1 MTTSNQHIQKDP
13 SYGWLMVLIVFTLS
27 ALSFGSL
34 GSISVF
40 LKPLSTEFGWSRGMT
55 SLGYTAIAFS
65 SALFGLL
72 WGIIADRYGTRWFG
86 IVAAIVMTFSLF
98 MLSRQESIIEFYGFY
113 FLFGA
118 FGNAMVSSPLFANVG
133 FWFRQ
138 SPGLALGIT
147 AAGGAFGQGV
157 IPFLTGISIA
167 EYGWRNTYLI
177 TAATYLF
184 IALPIA
190 FFIRESPWRLRIR
203 NSTVV
208 EERHFPLSEVEVIA
222 WISVA
227 VIFCC
232 NCMAV
237 PIVHLVPLLTDKG
250 ASVESATSVLMVL
263 MFAGVA
269 GRILGGKLGD
279 LIGALPTYILMSI
292 GQTIF
297 VFWFPHVDSR
307 PMLFVLAAC
316 FGFTYSGVM
325 SSILVCTRMMVSA
338 RLAARAMSI
347 TSFFGWGGMG
357 LGGFIAGY
365 LYDLNGDYIWS
376 YTFASLAGM
385 TNLVVLALFSL
396 RIYRQRKILS
406 KAQTHAAVATSS
418 S

>member
-1 MTTSNQHIQKDP
+1 MTTANHHIEKDP

-86 IVAAIVMTFSLF
+86 IIAAIVMTFSLF

-138 SPGLALGIT
+138 NPGLALGIT

-157 IPFLTGISIA
+157 IPFLTGIGIA

-177 TAATYLF
+177 TAATYLL

-279 LIGALPTYILMSI
+279 VIGALPTYILMSV

-307 PMLFVLAAC
+307 PMLFVLAVC

-338 RLAARAMSI
+338 RLAARAMSM

-396 RIYRQRKILS
+396 RIYSQRKILS
-406 KAQTHAAVATSS
+406 QAQTQPAVATSS
-418 S
+418 N

>member
-1 MTTSNQHIQKDP
+1 MTTANHHTEKDP
-13 SYGWLMVLIVFTLS
+13 RYGWLMVLIVFTLS

-34 GSISVF
+34 GAISVF

-86 IVAAIVMTFSLF
+86 VIAAIVMTFSLF

-138 SPGLALGIT
+138 NPGLALGIT

-157 IPFLTGISIA
+157 IPFLTGVGIA

-177 TAATYLF
+177 TAATYFL

-237 PIVHLVPLLTDKG
+237 PIVHLVPLLTDRG

-263 MFAGVA
+263 MFAGVV

-279 LIGALPTYILMSI
+279 LIGALPTYIIMSI
-292 GQTIF
+292 GQTVF

-307 PMLFVLAAC
+307 PMLFVLAIC

-338 RLAARAMSI
+338 RFAARAMSI

-365 LYDLNGDYIWS
+365 LYDLNGNYVWS
-376 YTFASLAGM
+376 YTFASVMGM
-385 TNLVVLALFSL
+385 TNLVVLTLFSL
-396 RIYRQRKILS
+396 RIYNQRKVLS
-406 KAQTHAAVATSS
+406 EKKKHPEITT
-418 S
+418 